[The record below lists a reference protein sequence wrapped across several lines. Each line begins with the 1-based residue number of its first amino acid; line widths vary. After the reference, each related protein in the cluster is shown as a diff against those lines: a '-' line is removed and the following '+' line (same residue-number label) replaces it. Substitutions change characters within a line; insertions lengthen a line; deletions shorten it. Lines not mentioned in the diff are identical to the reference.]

1 MAFSI
6 NDIEFTVNGRQITN
20 WSDDSDFLMF
30 PEAKA
35 HTKTRIGGG
44 GRRLRVSDPARFGG
58 AVTIKLLPGSDDVV
72 YMQRLVEMSK
82 NNMAPV
88 IEASGQNRADG
99 DSVQCLLGVIE
110 TAPDWYTFGV
120 GDVKNMAYTF
130 DFETIAGNWD
140 GVSYD

>member
-6 NDIEFTVNGRQITN
+6 NDIEFTVNGRQITD

-72 YMQRLVEMSK
+72 YMQRLGG
-82 NNMAPV
+82 N
-88 IEASGQNRADG
+88 
-99 DSVQCLLGVIE
+99 VQEQHGTSHRGIGAE
-110 TAPDWYTFGV
+110 PGRWR
-120 GDVKNMAYTF
+120 
-130 DFETIAGNWD
+130 
-140 GVSYD
+140 